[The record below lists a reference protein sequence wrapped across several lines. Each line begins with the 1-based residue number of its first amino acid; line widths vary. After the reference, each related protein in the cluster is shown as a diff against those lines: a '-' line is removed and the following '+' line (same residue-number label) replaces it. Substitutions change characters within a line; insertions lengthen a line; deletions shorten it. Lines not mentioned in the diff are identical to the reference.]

1 MTITIYELLGLVKDG
16 KAPKK
21 IKYDGDIYEY
31 DKMSDDYMIP
41 GAYSNSGLLDNLF
54 VFSQLND
61 TVEILEEENKI
72 EKLNDK
78 TRFYFKT
85 SHSGNFRREDREEL
99 DRFIDKTYKQLDLLL
114 DEINKL
120 KEDK

>member
-1 MTITIYELLGLVKDG
+1 MTIIELLN
-16 KAPKK
+16 K
-21 IKYDGDIYEY
+21 IANGEEVPHFEY
-31 DKMSDDYMIP
+31 DDIECYL
-41 GAYSNSGLLDNLF
+41 GADGYLKDQYGDN
-54 VFSQLND
+54 VEWWIDKNWLNKK
-61 TVEILEEENKI
+61 VEILEEENKT